1 MGYPKSNDMTSGPRK
16 ADQRGPRPVGFAR
29 HDHARCVAQAMGA
42 AEARCAAEKIRF
54 TPVRRKVL
62 EILLQEHRAMGAYD
76 ILDRLRE
83 DGFGSQ
89 PPVAYRALDFLVKAG
104 LAHKI
109 EALNA
114 YIACTETEAEHT
126 PAFLICRRCNSVVET
141 RTTPAAGRLGD
152 AARETGFHIERA
164 VVEAQGLC
172 PSCQEQAQ

>member
-1 MGYPKSNDMTSGPRK
+1 MATT
-16 ADQRGPRPVGFAR
+16 GFDC
-29 HDHARCVAQAMGA
+29 HDHAVCVSTMLGR
-42 AEARCAAEKIRF
+42 AEARCREAGLNL
-54 TPVRRKVL
+54 TPVRRRTL
-62 EILLQEHRAMGAYD
+62 EILLREHRAIGAYD
-76 ILDRLRE
+76 LLAHLAQE
-83 DGFGSQ
+83 GLGSQ

>member
-1 MGYPKSNDMTSGPRK
+1 MAIT
-16 ADQRGPRPVGFAR
+16 GFDC
-29 HDHARCVAQAMGA
+29 HDHAVCVSTMLGR
-42 AEARCAAEKIRF
+42 AEARCREAGLNL
-54 TPVRRKVL
+54 TPVRRRTL
-62 EILLQEHRAMGAYD
+62 EILLREHRAIGAYD
-76 ILDRLRE
+76 LLAHLAQE
-83 DGFGSQ
+83 GLGSQ

-114 YIACTETEAEHT
+114 YIACTETEAEPT